1 MSVAIPD
8 GYLHEGHQVFGDPG
22 EGCVVSRL
30 YEAAFPDLS
39 SSGDVAYEGLEN
51 AVRLMMAGLHP
62 DERLQVTLYTNSDF
76 KAAID
81 RYESETA
88 GAANLPEVVRKTRGE
103 LVRRYRRRV
112 KEETL
117 IRSRALIALSARLD
131 RFRRKGDRIL
141 RGFDVQFGRLK
152 RSFEQRQ
159 AYFNALLQ
167 PFGGSVRGL
176 DDRENLAEMIEFW
189 SPGRIRS
196 SGVPEKFD
204 KLRTIEDLARS
215 SGVSPRQPPDH
226 GLCLDGYYVGLLIGK
241 KFPGSTWM
249 KTMGELHALT
259 VPGIRIVLNLQRLP
273 LEAEKRHEQRR
284 YETLLSNLDPKHPSL
299 EAEVGLQTHRDRM
312 AELLSGQKIPFKAQ
326 LLVVVYDRTRE
337 GLDIKMQS
345 ARAAFE
351 RTGCETY
358 CPMLPTSAVSYF
370 NCTTPGAGP
379 WVGYRDYYHR
389 IHDVNLAHLW
399 PAGSTPEGN
408 LRQADWIAD
417 GAASNLIGGP
427 AFVGSLPLHALVVGP
442 NGTGKSVLVQTLGM
456 IQPARRYGF
465 VAVIDD
471 GFSYEATC
479 RRLDPT
485 SRPIVITPNGNLTF
499 NAFDTRGLP
508 LSPAHL
514 ESAVSLAHLLVGQ
527 VSDEDQDRL
536 RRSILFEAIQR
547 VYAVAYRDWRNK
559 RADAHFELCRR
570 ASALLCFRA
579 ERLEGNEGALETFLA
594 ARERAFQEGLDPDF
608 FMRTAGEEDEDALLE
623 LDRRPET
630 EGFVMDLAFAG
641 WTPAQF
647 PTLFDLQDDL
657 HAQGLRAGAHKDTC
671 ARLATLLSRWLR
683 DGPYGPLLDGAS
695 NVDLGSVDL
704 RPGDPLKVVHFELSQ
719 LGAGD
724 SELKAVAGH
733 LVAVTVMATIRGM
746 RRAVKKLAIFEELHS
761 FLRVPRSAEIVIKY
775 AEQLR
780 KYLGRCVYVL
790 QQFGNLATSHPDVAQ
805 ALMGNAHELFLL
817 RNNPVDLKAIS
828 AFVPLPPVVC
838 DQIQAFP
845 MPESLPEKD
854 RYSGF
859 MHVDKTGDEPRFTE
873 GRNYLSYEVEELTD
887 SRGDRFDRK
896 HQLLKDE
903 LTQKNRRAA

>member
-1 MSVAIPD
+1 MSVTIPD
-8 GYLHEGHQVFGDPG
+8 GYLHEGHLVFGDPG
-22 EGCVVSRL
+22 EGCVVSRF
-30 YEAAFPDLS
+30 YEATFPDLS
-39 SSGDVAYEGLEN
+39 SSDDAAYEGLEN
-51 AVRLMMAGLHP
+51 AIRLMMAGLPP
-62 DERLQVTLYTNSDF
+62 DEGLQVTLYTNSRF
-76 KAAID
+76 APEID
-81 RYESETA
+81 RYEQDALS
-88 GAANLPEVVRKTRGE
+88 AANLPEVVCKTRGE
-103 LVRRYRRRV
+103 LVRRYRRRM

-117 IRSRALIALSARLD
+117 IRSRALIALSSPLGK
-131 RFRRKGDRIL
+131 FRRKGDRVL
-141 RGFDVQFGRLK
+141 RGFDVQFGRLR
-152 RSFEQRQ
+152 RSFDQRQ

-189 SPGRIRS
+189 GPGRLRS
-196 SGVPEKFD
+196 SGVPDKFD

-215 SGVSPRQPPDH
+215 SGIAPRQPPDH
-226 GLCLDGYYVGLLIGK
+226 GLCLDGYYVGLLVAK

-249 KTMGELHALT
+249 KTMGELFALT

-299 EAEVGLQTHRDRM
+299 EAEVGLQKHRDRM
-312 AELLSGQKIPFKAQ
+312 AELLSGQKVPFKAQ
-326 LLVVVYDRTRE
+326 LSVLAYDRTRE

-351 RTGCETY
+351 RTGCEAY
-358 CPMLPTSAVSYF
+358 CPMLPTSAVSFF
-370 NCTTPGAGP
+370 NCATPGVGP

-389 IHDVNLAHLW
+389 IHDQNLAHLW

-442 NGTGKSVLVQTLGM
+442 NGTGKSVLVQTLGI
-456 IQPARRYGF
+456 IQPAHRYGF
-465 VAVIDD
+465 VVVIDD

-479 RRLDPT
+479 RRLDPQ

-499 NAFDTRGLP
+499 NGFDTRRLP
-508 LSPAHL
+508 RSPAHS
-514 ESAVSLAHLLVGQ
+514 EGMMSLAHLLVGR

-559 RADAHFELCRR
+559 NPEAHFELCRR
-570 ASALLCFRA
+570 AGALLRFRA
-579 ERLEGNEGALETFLA
+579 ECLEGNEGALEAFLA
-594 ARERAFQEGLDPDF
+594 ARERAFQEGLDPEAF
-608 FMRTAGEEDEDALLE
+608 LRPAGDEDEDALLE

-630 EGFVMDLAFAG
+630 AGFVMDLAFAY
-641 WTPAQF
+641 WTPSQF

-657 HAQGLRAGAHKDTC
+657 HAQGLRAGEHKDTC
-671 ARLATLLSRWLR
+671 ARLATLLSPWLR
-683 DGPYGPLLDGAS
+683 DGAYGPLLDGTS
-695 NVDLGSVDL
+695 NVDLGSTDL
-704 RPGDPLKVVHFELSQ
+704 RPGDPLRVVDFELSQ

-724 SELKAVAGH
+724 SELKSVAGH
-733 LVAVTVMATIRGM
+733 LIAVTVMATLRGM
-746 RRAVKKLAIFEELHS
+746 RRAVRKLVIFEEVHS
-761 FLRVPRSAEIVIKY
+761 FLRVPHAGEIAIKY
-775 AEQLR
+775 AEQMR
-780 KYLGRCVYVL
+780 KYQARCVYVL
-790 QQFGNLATSHPDVAQ
+790 QQFGNIAANDPGVAQ

-817 RNNPVDLKAIS
+817 RNNPTDLKAIS
-828 AFVPLPPVVC
+828 AFLPLPPVVC

-896 HQLLKDE
+896 HQQLKDE
-903 LTQKNRRAA
+903 LTQKTHRAA